1 MLLITRRE
9 AEAIV
14 INGQIHVKIME
25 IKGGRVKLGFE
36 FPAGNTVY
44 REELFTKIQAE
55 NRAAANAAASLGG
68 AALGTANSAGSP
80 PLAQVLLN
88 LPRTGGMSD
97 KEGKSNEHHHK
108 SASAK
113 PNAGGSDDECP
124 NE

>member
-36 FPAGNTVY
+36 FPVGNTVY

-55 NRAAANAAASLGG
+55 NRAAANTAATINT
-68 AALGTANSAGSP
+68 ALPVSSQNTANKP

-88 LPRTGGMSD
+88 LPRTTAPSD

-108 SASAK
+108 PASAK
-113 PNAGGSDDECP
+113 PNAGGSDDE
-124 NE
+124 

>member
-44 REELFTKIQAE
+44 REELFAKIQEE
-55 NRAAANAAASLGG
+55 NRAAALGS
-68 AALGTANSAGSP
+68 ANTQ

-88 LPRTGGMSD
+88 LPRTGSASGN
-97 KEGKSNEHHHK
+97 EGKNNEQHHK
-108 SASAK
+108 SPAN
-113 PNAGGSDDECP
+113 PRNAGGSDDE
-124 NE
+124 